1 MLCHGLCASS
11 YASPRDYFAY
21 TPIDCN
27 PSNIS
32 PHGMGID
39 ILNFFNLAAIPN
51 EDLSEMMQ
59 LLSQKDQNW

>member
-1 MLCHGLCASS
+1 
-11 YASPRDYFAY
+11 
-21 TPIDCN
+21 
-27 PSNIS
+27 
-32 PHGMGID
+32 MGID